1 MFLGTEST
9 VPFEYRNCS
18 AVYLF
23 SGTTALLMDCAE
35 GTYGQI
41 IDYCGGDQAKI
52 DAIMRKTRV
61 VHISH
66 FHGDHVLGVSRFLLE
81 RDRVMGKIEEKR
93 DREELFLLVPQALFE
108 YANHVIS
115 QLNHPELVHVLPN
128 HIFNPEKYYMHQNAF
143 GYRCEPLNDKQVV
156 GTKHF
161 ALKSKES
168 IEKAINEFNVFKSQ
182 EHRDELK

>member
-9 VPFEYRNCS
+9 FPFDYRNCS

-23 SGTTALLMDCAE
+23 SGTAALLMDCAE

-66 FHGDHVLGVSRFLLE
+66 FHGDHVLGLSRFLLE
-81 RDRVMGKIEEKR
+81 RDRVMAKLDVKAWE
-93 DREELFLLVPQALFE
+93 REEMFLIVPQALFD
-108 YANHVIS
+108 YVNHAIS
-115 QLNHPELVHVLPN
+115 QLKHPELVRVLPS
-128 HIFNPEKYYMHQNAF
+128 HIFNPEKYYKHQNVF
-143 GYRCEPLNDKQVV
+143 GHRCEPLRDKEVV
-156 GTKHF
+156 K
-161 ALKSKES
+161 
-168 IEKAINEFNVFKSQ
+168 
-182 EHRDELK
+182 